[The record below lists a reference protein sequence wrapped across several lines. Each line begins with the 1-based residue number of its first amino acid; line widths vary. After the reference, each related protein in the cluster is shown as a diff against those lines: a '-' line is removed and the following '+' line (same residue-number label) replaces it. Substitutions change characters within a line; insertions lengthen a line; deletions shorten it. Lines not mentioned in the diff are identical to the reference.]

1 MMFRKNKVDS
11 KIVEQINSLN
21 RSLDALVIENLSLKS
36 EIIDL
41 KKTIELMKVIRDGES
56 KL

>member
-41 KKTIELMKVIRDGES
+41 KKTIELMKIIRDGER